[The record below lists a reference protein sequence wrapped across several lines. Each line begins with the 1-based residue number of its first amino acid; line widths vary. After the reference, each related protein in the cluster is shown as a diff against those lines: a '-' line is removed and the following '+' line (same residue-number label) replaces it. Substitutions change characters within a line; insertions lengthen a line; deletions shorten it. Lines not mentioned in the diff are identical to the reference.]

1 MGEKLLQRLLSSN
14 RLFIY
19 LFFFP
24 TEATCWDVHT
34 RRRADVLCGV
44 HGILFLLFFRSV
56 LDSWAQLN
64 PKKKS
69 RFSHLRCCCFSRLFS
84 SRKRQQ
90 REKSSGLSSVKY
102 WFFSFQSGSRSGGV
116 VPGIQKW
123 FSHFSFINAWAFF
136 PRSSRRD
143 YASQSLCTHT
153 RRWLLRNPNMELR
166 EPNKSIMTT
175 RKQEENLIMK
185 KRKSSRA
192 SSSIKGLHTRRRRRI
207 AFFLLLTLKSSFW

>member
-84 SRKRQQ
+84 SRKGNN
-90 REKSSGLSSVKY
+90 EKSPPVCRLLN
-102 WFFSFQSGSRSGGV
+102 
-116 VPGIQKW
+116 ID
-123 FSHFSFINAWAFF
+123 FSHFSLALAPAESF
-136 PRSSRRD
+136 PEFRSDFHTFPLSMRGHSFPAPRDVTMRLSRCVHTLD
-143 YASQSLCTHT
+143 ADFYATPTWSSVSRTNPSWQLENKK
-153 RRWLLRNPNMELR
+153 RIWLWRNENHPELR
-166 EPNKSIMTT
+166 RP
-175 RKQEENLIMK
+175 
-185 KRKSSRA
+185 
-192 SSSIKGLHTRRRRRI
+192 
-207 AFFLLLTLKSSFW
+207 